1 MNDAE
6 DATLTFKQEAANY
19 YGKDAVYRRIKQE
32 MEERINLFN
41 RRQEAMKGRADT
53 HAKLAQ
59 LLYDEDFQELTV
71 VVKRRGGEDY
81 VKYNITTLADV
92 REHIEKAKLLFE
104 RGIKNDIDYLNA
116 LVEEQETV
124 ADMIPD

>member
-6 DATLTFKQEAANY
+6 KAILTFKQEATNY

-32 MEERINLFN
+32 MEDRIARFN
-41 RRQEAMKGRADT
+41 RRQGAMASRADT

-59 LLYDEDFQELTV
+59 LLYDEDFQELNV
-71 VVKRRGGEDY
+71 IVKRRGGEDY

-92 REHIEKAKLLFE
+92 REHIEKAKFLFE
-104 RGIKNDIDYLNA
+104 RGIQSDMEYLNA

-124 ADMIPD
+124 AAMIPD